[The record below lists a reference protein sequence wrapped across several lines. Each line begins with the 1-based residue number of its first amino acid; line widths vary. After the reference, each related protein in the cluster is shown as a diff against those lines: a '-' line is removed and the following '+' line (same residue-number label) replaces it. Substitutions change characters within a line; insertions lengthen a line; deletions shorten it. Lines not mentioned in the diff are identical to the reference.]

1 MICWK
6 SNIFNRWRKYFDI
19 FFIMRSSMNL
29 ICSYFKI
36 LLIMTTIFN
45 DSKSVCNVL
54 NAKSIWLIVIKKHY
68 IFCFRFLTSIN
79 RQKKIA
85 SIIAIF
91 IESSEFS
98 FENEE
103 NFDCCFLI
111 LYLLLRCFFKFL
123 FLTNVAF
130 VIVVISIFEWFDS
143 MTNDS
148 SSWSIFEW
156 IEHLK
161 HFESNAFDSFST
173 VKDKNLIL
181 RRNRMIYRE
190 LIVVMC
196 STLSFCDN
204 IASRRQLDT
213 FDRRFDL
220 KIFKRRICIAWLN
233 MLSWWLH
240 LNDLKINLS

>member
-1 MICWK
+1 
-6 SNIFNRWRKYFDI
+6 
-19 FFIMRSSMNL
+19 MRSSMSL
-29 ICSYFKI
+29 ICSCFKI
-36 LLIMTTIFN
+36 FLIMTMIFN
-45 DSKSVCNVL
+45 DSEFVCNVL
-54 NAKSIWLIVIKKHY
+54 SAKSIWLIVMKKHY
-68 IFCFRFLTSIN
+68 TFCFRFLTSIN

-91 IESSEFS
+91 IESSEFNL
-98 FENEE
+98 ENEE

-111 LYLLLRCFFKFL
+111 FHLLLRCLFKSL

-130 VIVVISIFEWFDS
+130 VIVVISISERFDS

-148 SSWSIFEW
+148 SSWSTFEW
-156 IEHLK
+156 IEHSK

-173 VKDKNLIL
+173 VENKDLIL
-181 RRNRMIYRE
+181 RRDKMIYRK
-190 LIVVMC
+190 LIVAMC

-213 FDRRFDL
+213 SYRRFDL
-220 KIFKRRICIAWLN
+220 KVFKRRVCIVWLN